1 MTRLK
6 CFLTN
11 AAAPAECR
19 GAACADCARALGML
33 ADLDGPRPRDL
44 EYDVP
49 EHVLQAARR
58 ITAASGV
65 QRGPITE

>member
-1 MTRLK
+1 
-6 CFLTN
+6 
-11 AAAPAECR
+11 
-19 GAACADCARALGML
+19 ML
-33 ADLDGPRPRDL
+33 AELDGLRPRDL

-58 ITAASGV
+58 ITAASGGV